1 MKQMGL
7 ILAVLVLALASLCGC
22 ETLNKGTASPHR
34 TQVIIHA
41 PVGTGPNGPWL
52 FGNETGRFSATTTD
66 PNGPFTFDWN
76 FGGAATNTTSTLAQA
91 GTSSVNVIFVSISS
105 PNQFTA
111 TVTMTTGD
119 GRQASDSVTFSLG
132 PVHTSLPSIDSLTV
146 SGGIV
151 TVSATDP
158 DGDSLTFQAFLDSGN
173 IDIEGPFNETSTSAQ
188 WKLSPRDVLT
198 GGNWTITVTADDGN
212 GGTASD
218 SLSGGFDA
226 FPLANDTLYAIATS
240 SSTSTGSTVRI
251 AVATG
256 DTANNFQYLNGCG
269 VVCENGASYA
279 ATTFDVGSP
288 DDTPDVG
295 SANPIDGVWGDMGAT
310 SFLLA
315 PDNFITG
322 TDLGNGTSR
331 TDFNVTPLGGT
342 DITANGL
349 LFSFEYTF
357 ASAGT
362 YHLGFEAVNIV
373 SRTYYQDSTAATDF
387 FWSDISNNHAYNT
400 IIVE

>member
-1 MKQMGL
+1 M
-7 ILAVLVLALASLCGC
+7 
-22 ETLNKGTASPHR
+22 
-34 TQVIIHA
+34 
-41 PVGTGPNGPWL
+41 
-52 FGNETGRFSATTTD
+52 
-66 PNGPFTFDWN
+66 
-76 FGGAATNTTSTLAQA
+76 
-91 GTSSVNVIFVSISS
+91 
-105 PNQFTA
+105 
-111 TVTMTTGD
+111 TMTTGD

-132 PVHTSLPSIDSLTV
+132 PGGSEAPSIDSLTV
-146 SGGIV
+146 NEGVV
-151 TVSATDP
+151 TVSASDP

-188 WKLSPRDVLT
+188 WRLSPRDVLT
-198 GGNWTITVTADDGN
+198 GGNWTITVIADDGN
-212 GGTASD
+212 GGTDSD

-279 ATTFDVGSP
+279 PTTFDVGNP
-288 DDTPDVG
+288 DGTPDVG
-295 SANPIDGVWGDMGAT
+295 SANPIDGVWADMGAT

-322 TDLGNGTSR
+322 TDLGNGSSR
-331 TDFNVTPLGGT
+331 TDFNVTPLGGS
-342 DITANGL
+342 DITANGI

-357 ASAGT
+357 TSEGT

-373 SRTYYQDSTAATDF
+373 SRTYYTDASQSEDF
-387 FWSDISNNHAYNT
+387 FWSDISNDHQYNV
-400 IIVE
+400 IVVE